1 MMRFDPGNKRR
12 QSRTT
17 WLLGSLIIGAAI
29 GGFIFFATRPQP
41 ATDTN
46 EPETAA
52 AALSTSTL
60 ATPFPVVSTVAA
72 VEPSAQDVQFGIE
85 VGQPAPRFTLV
96 SLDGNE
102 VSLADYRGQP
112 VLINFW
118 ASWCP
123 PCRLEMPDLVAA
135 YEAYKDEGF
144 VILAIDLTFQDS
156 IPDVEAFVEE
166 FGLTFPVLLDE
177 DGGVTNE
184 QYRLLGLPMSVFVNR
199 EGLVTRLHIGAM
211 TTEQVNDF
219 VAEIM
224 AE

>member
-1 MMRFDPGNKRR
+1 MMRFDPGNRRR
-12 QSRTT
+12 QNRAS
-17 WLLGSLIIGAAI
+17 WLLGSLIIGAVI

-41 ATDTN
+41 AN

-52 AALSTSTL
+52 IALSTSTL
-60 ATPFPVVSTVAA
+60 ATPFPGVPTAAA
-72 VEPSAQDVQFGIE
+72 VEPSIQDVQFGVE
-85 VGQPAPRFTLV
+85 VGQPAPGFTLM
-96 SLDGNE
+96 SLDGDE

-135 YEAYKDEGF
+135 YEAHQDEGF
-144 VILAIDLTFQDS
+144 VILAVDLTFQDS
-156 IPDVEAFVEE
+156 IADVETFVEE
-166 FGLTFPVLLDE
+166 FGMTFPVLLDQ

-199 EGLVTRLHIGAM
+199 EGIVTRLHIGAM
-211 TTEQVNDF
+211 TGEQVNEF
-219 VAEIM
+219 VAEIV
-224 AE
+224 AG

>member
-1 MMRFDPGNKRR
+1 MIRPDLGNRRR
-12 QSRTT
+12 QSRAT
-17 WLLGSLIIGAAI
+17 WLLGSLIIGAAL
-29 GGFIFFATRPQP
+29 GGFIFLMTRPQS

-46 EPETAA
+46 EPEAA
-52 AALSTSTL
+52 VIAVSTSSL

-72 VEPSAQDVQFGIE
+72 VEPSTQDVQYGVEI
-85 VGQPAPRFTLV
+85 GQPPPEFTLM

-123 PCRLEMPDLVAA
+123 PCRLEMPDLVKA
-135 YEAYKDEGF
+135 YEAHQDKGF
-144 VILAIDLTFQDS
+144 VVLAIDLTFQDS
-156 IPDVEAFVEE
+156 IADVETFVEE
-166 FGLTFPVLLDE
+166 FGMTFPVLLDQ
-177 DGGVTNE
+177 DGVVTNE

-199 EGLVTRLHIGAM
+199 EGIVTRLHIGAM
-211 TTEQVNDF
+211 TGEQVDEF

-224 AE
+224 TE

>member
-1 MMRFDPGNKRR
+1 MMRLDPGNRRR
-12 QSRTT
+12 QSWAS
-17 WLLGSLIIGAAI
+17 WLLGSVVIGVAI

-41 ATDTN
+41 AN

-52 AALSTSTL
+52 IALSTSTL

-72 VEPSAQDVQFGIE
+72 VEPSIQDVQFGVE
-85 VGQPAPRFTLV
+85 VGQPAPGFTLM
-96 SLDGNE
+96 SLEGDE
-102 VSLADYRGQP
+102 VSLADYQGQP

-135 YEAYKDEGF
+135 YEAHQDKGF

-156 IPDVEAFVEE
+156 IEDVAMFVEE
-166 FGLTFPVLLDE
+166 FDMTFPVLLDQ
-177 DGGVTNE
+177 DGTVTNE

-199 EGLVTRLHIGAM
+199 EGIVTRLHIGAM
-211 TTEQVNDF
+211 TADQVDDF
-219 VAEIM
+219 VNELI
-224 AE
+224 EG